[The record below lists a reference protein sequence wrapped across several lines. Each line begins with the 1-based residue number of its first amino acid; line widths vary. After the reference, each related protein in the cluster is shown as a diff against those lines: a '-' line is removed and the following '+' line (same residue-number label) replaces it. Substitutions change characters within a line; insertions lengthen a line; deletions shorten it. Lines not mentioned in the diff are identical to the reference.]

1 MTRST
6 NTNRHASMYIVPRRV
21 VATVTVADA
30 AACAGGDEGA
40 TADTPQAAA
49 GGGAP
54 ATPPAAPPTAAP
66 SGPLAE
72 GSITP
77 QMVALGDS
85 IFKGQAAGGICF
97 TCHLP
102 EAQGGPTGP
111 NLTDEEWL
119 NADGSLESIAN
130 VIRNGVPQPKQFPAP
145 MPAFGQSFSEEQIRA
160 LAAYVYSRSHPNVGG
175 AGS

>member
-6 NTNRHASMYIVPRRV
+6 NTDGYASMHIVPRRI
-21 VATVTVADA
+21 VATAAVAVA
-30 AACAGGDEGA
+30 AACAGGDESA
-40 TADTPQAAA
+40 TADTPEAAA

-54 ATPPAAPPTAAP
+54 AVPAAPPAAAP
-66 SGPLAE
+66 AGPLTE

-119 NADGSLESIAN
+119 NADGTLESIAN

-145 MPAFGQSFSEEQIRA
+145 MPAFGQSFSEEQVRA
-160 LAAYVYSRSHPNVGG
+160 LAAYVYSRSHPNVGE